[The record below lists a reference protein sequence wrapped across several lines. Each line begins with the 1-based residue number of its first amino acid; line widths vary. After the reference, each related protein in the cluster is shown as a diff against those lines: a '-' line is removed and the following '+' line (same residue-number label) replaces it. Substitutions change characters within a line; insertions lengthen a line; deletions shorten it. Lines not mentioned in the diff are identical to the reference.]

1 MPKEIILSE
10 KYEPL
15 FKWLSTPD
23 GSDLS
28 KVDTVIITGGRYSQK
43 SFATGLFSCVA
54 AKDFN
59 HRILYTR
66 YTLTAAKDSIIPEF
80 DEKIDLLNCR
90 RAFNTQTDRI
100 QGVHNKSK
108 IVFKGIKTSSG
119 NQTANLKSLKDFSIF
134 ILEEAE
140 EMPNFSGWD
149 KIKKSIR
156 ALDVRNLSILILN
169 PVTKENW
176 IYEEFYQDRGVTE
189 GFNGVV
195 GNVLY
200 IHSSYLDL
208 EREFIDD
215 ATWRD
220 FEEKRV
226 AYEYYES
233 LTEQKKKDA
242 DPLIVKRWSYY
253 KHVVLGGWLGKS
265 EGVIFENWS
274 IGPFIETGVP
284 VFGQDY
290 GFSVDP
296 TTLVKV
302 CIDKALKKIY
312 LKELLYE
319 PNLITSQVIIKN
331 KQLAGQSLIIADS
344 AEPRLIAEIKKG
356 GVNIKEAFKP
366 PGSVTAGIAMMLDY
380 ELIIDPESYNLR
392 KELNNYVWHDK
403 KSKTPIDAWNHLIDA
418 VRYVVFTQ
426 LSKVVVKMK
435 GG

>member
-1 MPKEIILSE
+1 MGQIVLSE

-15 FKWLSTPD
+15 FKWLSAEK
-23 GSDLS
+23 GSELAN
-28 KVDTVIITGGRYSQK
+28 VDTVVITGGRYSQK

-54 AKDFN
+54 AKDYN

-90 RAFNTQTDRI
+90 HAFNTQTDRI
-100 QGVHNKSK
+100 QGPKKSK

-140 EMPNFSGWD
+140 EMPTFQGWD

-176 IYEEFYQDRGVTE
+176 IYEEFYQDRGVVE
-189 GFNGVV
+189 GFNGIV

-208 EREFIDD
+208 EPEYIDP

-220 FEEKRV
+220 FEEKRK
-226 AYEYYES
+226 AYEHYEL
-233 LTEQKKKDA
+233 LTEAKKKECN
-242 DPLIVKRWSYY
+242 PIIVKQASYY
-253 KHVVLGGWLGKS
+253 KHVVKGGWLGKS
-265 EGVIFENWS
+265 EGVVFEHWS
-274 IGPFIETGVP
+274 IGEFVEVGVP
-284 VFGQDY
+284 IYGQDY

-302 CIDKALKKIY
+302 CIDRSAKKIY

-319 PNLITSQVIIKN
+319 PKLETSQVIAKN
-331 KQLAGQSLIIADS
+331 KQLAGKSLIIGDS

-356 GVNIKEAFKP
+356 GVNIREAFKP

-380 ELIIDPESYNLR
+380 ELIIDPDSPNLR

-418 VRYVVFTQ
+418 VRYVVFTT
-426 LSKVVVKMK
+426 LSKVVVSMK